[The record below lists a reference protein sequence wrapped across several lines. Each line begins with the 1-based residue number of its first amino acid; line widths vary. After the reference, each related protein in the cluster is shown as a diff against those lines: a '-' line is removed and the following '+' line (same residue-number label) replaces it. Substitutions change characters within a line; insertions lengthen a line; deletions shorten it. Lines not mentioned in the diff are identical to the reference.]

1 MSETLNW
8 DTNTRENMA
17 DDAVLPF
24 TVAMVVK
31 KLYEFD

>member
-1 MSETLNW
+1 MSETINW
-8 DTNTRENMA
+8 DMKTRENMA
-17 DDAVLPF
+17 GDAVLPF